1 MKYRKKPVVIEA
13 VQWTGQNGKEVLALG
28 HVTWGDQTGMIV
40 RTPSGDVPAPVGHWI
55 AKQIVN
61 GKEDV
66 WPIAP
71 DIFAAMYNPVNEHDA
86 GQQPSLDEM
95 RAQ

>member
-1 MKYRKKPVVIEA
+1 VKYQKRPTVIEA
-13 VQWTGQNGKEVLALG
+13 VQWDGKNREEVLALG
-28 HVTWGDQTGMIV
+28 HVQWGDQTGMTV
-40 RTPSGDVPAPVGHWI
+40 STPSGEVPAPVGHWI

-71 DIFAAMYNPVNEHDA
+71 DIFAAMYNPVYDGDKAPTLEEMEA
-86 GQQPSLDEM
+86 GK
-95 RAQ
+95 